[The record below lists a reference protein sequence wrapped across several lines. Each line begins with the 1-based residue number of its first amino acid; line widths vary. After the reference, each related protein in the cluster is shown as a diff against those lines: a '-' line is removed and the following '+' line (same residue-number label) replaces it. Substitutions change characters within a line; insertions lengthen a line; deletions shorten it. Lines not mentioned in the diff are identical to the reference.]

1 MFTEIVLSI
10 FQSGVNSATKKFTYG
25 VFIALIIILGLLL
38 FSVGFNIH
46 LFLLLILSTGLLMAL
61 IW

>member
-1 MFTEIVLSI
+1 MFTEIALSI
-10 FQSGVNSATKKFTYG
+10 FQPGVNSATKHFTYG

-46 LFLLLILSTGLLMAL
+46 LVLLLILSISLLMAL